1 MTDTIDSVPGAPT
14 VDPERLQA
22 LVERAVG
29 DFGSVLNAALVVVGD
44 RLGLYRALA
53 ERGPSTAVE
62 LAAAT
67 GTTERNVREWL
78 SAQSAAGYVTY
89 DGPVADG
96 GADRFSLSPEQA
108 EALTDENSPAFVA
121 GGFQV
126 VTAAA
131 KADEKITAAFRN
143 GGGVG
148 WHEHHHDLFAGTERF
163 FRPGYA
169 ANLVGSW
176 LPALQ
181 GVLDRLRHGARV
193 ADVGCGHGAST
204 VLMARA
210 FPDSTFVGYDYH
222 APSIAAAHEAATAA
236 SVGNAEFEVAAA
248 DGFGPAPY
256 DLICYFDCLHD
267 MGDPVG
273 ALRHARTSLAGNGVV
288 MLVEPHAGDT
298 LAENLNPV
306 GRVFYAA
313 STLICTPAAQSQSGN
328 PGRALGAQAGERRLA
343 EVARAA
349 GFSRV
354 RRAAET
360 PFNLVLELRP

>member
-14 VDPERLQA
+14 VDPEKLQA

-29 DFGSVLNAALVVVGD
+29 DFGSVLNAALVVIGD
-44 RLGLYRALA
+44 RLGLYRTLA
-53 ERGPSTAVE
+53 ERGPSTAE
-62 LAAAT
+62 QLAAAT

-89 DGPVADG
+89 DGPVAES
-96 GADRFSLSPEQA
+96 GANRFSLSPEQA
-108 EALTDENSPAFVA
+108 EALTDESSPAFVA

-131 KADEKITAAFRN
+131 KADEKITAAFRT

-169 ANLVGSW
+169 ANLVDGW

-181 GVLDRLRHGARV
+181 GVVDRLRHGARV

-204 VLMARA
+204 ILMAQA

-222 APSIAAAHEAATAA
+222 APSVAAAQAATAA
-236 SVGNAEFEVAAA
+236 AGLANAEFEVAAA
-248 DGFGPAPY
+248 DGFGPAPF

-273 ALRHARTSLAGNGVV
+273 ALRHARASLAENGAV
-288 MLVEPHAGDT
+288 MLVEPQAGDT
-298 LAENLNPV
+298 VAQNLNPV

-313 STLICTPAAQSQSGN
+313 STLICTPAAQFQSGN
-328 PGRALGAQAGERRLA
+328 PTQALGAQAGERRLGA
-343 EVARAA
+343 TARKA
-349 GFSRV
+349 GFTRV